1 LRRKK
6 QLGTILDLDN
16 TRREA
21 HHGIYEMFCL
31 APLPVCGGK
40 VTTGSEDWKSEEL
53 LTNRNAVPV
62 RRREDHVAM
71 QTQHTVEIPQ
81 SVLIS
86 AQSLDDLEDWLAA
99 NNPEFL
105 GEVRRIRNEEDL
117 AGSGKDI
124 AEVLQRWP
132 IE

>member
-1 LRRKK
+1 
-6 QLGTILDLDN
+6 
-16 TRREA
+16 
-21 HHGIYEMFCL
+21 
-31 APLPVCGGK
+31 
-40 VTTGSEDWKSEEL
+40 
-53 LTNRNAVPV
+53 
-62 RRREDHVAM
+62 M

-124 AEVLQRWP
+124 AEVLERWP